1 MNYGY
6 KLVSPLRALETKLQG
21 RITRRLGMKEPPT
34 KDEQKLDSFVKTSIQ
49 RNPLLRIGKYSSMLQ
64 TPKEDRRLDQQS

>member
-49 RNPLLRIGKYSSMLQ
+49 RFALESTLQ
-64 TPKEDRRLDQQS
+64 CCKHQKKTAG